1 MLLKT
6 VDLMCAAKWIVPVE
20 PRGVVLTNHC
30 MVVDKGKIIALV
42 PKTVFSKKYRAR
54 KTILKP
60 NHLIIP
66 GFINAHTH
74 AAMSLFRGLA
84 DDLPLMDWLKYH
96 IWPAESAWLSPAF
109 VEDGTRLA
117 IAEMLRGG
125 TTCFNDMYFFP
136 NIVGKT
142 AAAVGI
148 RASVGL
154 IVIGHPTAWAKT
166 EADYF
171 EKATAVYQQFREHP
185 FISMT
190 LSPHAPYSVS
200 EQALKQMA
208 SLAEK
213 WNLPIQ
219 IHLHETKQEMDLEK
233 EKYHKRPLQRL
244 FELSFGETPVQYVHM
259 AWLNPK
265 DISILEKSNATVV
278 HCPESNLKLAS
289 GFCPVQTLLN
299 HNIPVALGTDG
310 AASNNDLDMLQEMR
324 SAAFMAKAVTQN
336 PSALNAFQALE
347 MATLNGAR
355 AMGIDAITGSLS
367 IGKSADFIALD
378 FSEPEMQPVYHPVS
392 QLVYAATRHQVTDVW
407 VRGQQLLMNRV
418 LTTLDL
424 TQILINA
431 QRWKKRILGPNKI
444 K

>member
-1 MLLKT
+1 MRKT
-6 VDLMCAAKWIVPVE
+6 VDLMCQAKWIVPVE
-20 PRGVVLTNHC
+20 PRGVVLSNYC
-30 MVVDKGKIIALV
+30 MVVDDGKIIALV
-42 PKTVFSKKYRAR
+42 PKTVFSKRYSAR

-84 DDLPLMDWLKYH
+84 DDLPLMDWLTHH
-96 IWPAESAWLSPAF
+96 IWPAESAWLCPTF

-117 IAEMLRGG
+117 IAEMLRSG

-136 NIVGKT
+136 DVVGKI
-142 AAAVGI
+142 AATIGI
-148 RASVGL
+148 RASLGL

-166 EADYF
+166 ETDYF
-171 EKATAVYQQFREHP
+171 EKATAVYQQFRGHP
-185 FISMT
+185 LISMT
-190 LSPHAPYSVS
+190 LAPHAPYSVS
-200 EQALKQMA
+200 EHALKQIVP
-208 SLAEK
+208 LAEK
-213 WNLPIQ
+213 WNIPIQ
-219 IHLHETKQEMDLEK
+219 IHLHETKQEIDLAR

-244 FELSFGETPVQYVHM
+244 FELSFGQTPVQYVHM

-265 DISILEKSNATVV
+265 DVSILEKSKAAVV

-336 PSALNAFQALE
+336 PSALNAFQTLE

-355 AMGIDAITGSLS
+355 AMGIDHLTGSLC
-367 IGKSADFIALD
+367 IGKSADFIAID
-378 FSEPEMQPVYHPVS
+378 FSEPEMQPVYHPIS
-392 QLVYAATRHQVTDVW
+392 QLVYAAGRHQVTDVW
-407 VRGQQLLMNRV
+407 VAGQQLLANRI
-418 LTTLDL
+418 LTSLDL
-424 TQILINA
+424 TNTLTNVN
-431 QRWKKRILGPNKI
+431 RWKKRILGKN
-444 K
+444 